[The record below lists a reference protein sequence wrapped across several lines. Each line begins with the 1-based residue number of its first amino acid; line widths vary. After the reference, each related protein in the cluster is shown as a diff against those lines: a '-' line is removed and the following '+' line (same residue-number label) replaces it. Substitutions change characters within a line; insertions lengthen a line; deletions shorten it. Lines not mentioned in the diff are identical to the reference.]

1 MVGERVGRTYPGCLS
16 SPLRSGEGGR
26 STTTRGTGRSQV
38 KSATWAAR
46 GANCHESYFK
56 TCLGI
61 TIINLGFPLFYPHHF
76 HHFLSRPP
84 QGDFGDYGGDDYGGG
99 FDDGG
104 GFDGGDFGGGDMDF
118 GGDF

>member
-1 MVGERVGRTYPGCLS
+1 MGRGGGVLRRGERGGARSKVLPGL
-16 SPLRSGEGGR
+16 L
-26 STTTRGTGRSQV
+26 
-38 KSATWAAR
+38 R

-61 TIINLGFPLFYPHHF
+61 TITNLGFPLFYPLHR
-76 HHFLSRPP
+76 LSRPP
-84 QGDFGDYGGDDYGGG
+84 QGDFGDYGGEDYGGG

>member
-1 MVGERVGRTYPGCLS
+1 MLIYFFTL
-16 SPLRSGEGGR
+16 PL
-26 STTTRGTGRSQV
+26 
-38 KSATWAAR
+38 
-46 GANCHESYFK
+46 H
-56 TCLGI
+56 L
-61 TIINLGFPLFYPHHF
+61 HH
-76 HHFLSRPP
+76 HKSRPL